1 MATKGSTMSKSG
13 PTGSVA
19 RGLRPDSTTL
29 PTGSARSLLLTVL
42 GDFVWP
48 TGKPVWTWSLL
59 YVLKG
64 LGVEEQTARQ
74 AIARAASSGWIEAE
88 RHGREVRW
96 SLTPAGRAIFESGS
110 PRVRSMSDPFS
121 RWDGTW
127 LTLLVTIPHTHR
139 TARKKLYAGL
149 TWAGFGNPA
158 PGVWLS
164 PHPERRAEV
173 AGLIDELDLNEHTM
187 SIVGKLDGVGITESD
202 VVVKGWDLAA
212 LEDHYEDILGALTN
226 LRPAAGDDMMF
237 AYVRMVGEW
246 QRFPRTDPQL
256 PEALLPDWIG
266 RRVARQIEALRAQ
279 WVDRVHAH
287 FEQINA
293 DEDPTK

>member
-1 MATKGSTMSKSG
+1 MAKGASAGTGTAGHKHDDSG
-13 PTGSVA
+13 LTP
-19 RGLRPDSTTL
+19 
-29 PTGSARSLLLTVL
+29 GSARSLLLTIL

-64 LGVEEQTARQ
+64 LGIEEQTARQ

-96 SLTPAGRAIFESGS
+96 SLTPAGARIFESGS
-110 PRVRSMSDPFS
+110 PRVRSMSNPFS
-121 RWDGTW
+121 QWDGTW

-139 TARKKLYAGL
+139 SARKRLYAGL

-173 AGLIDELDLNEHTM
+173 AGLIDELDLHDHTL
-187 SIVGKLDGVGITESD
+187 SIVGKLDGVGISESD
-202 VVVKGWDLAA
+202 IVVKGWDLAA
-212 LEDHYEDILGALTN
+212 LEEHYTEVLKAFTN
-226 LRPAAGDDMMF
+226 LRPTPGDEMLF
-237 AYVRMVGEW
+237 AYVRMISEW

-266 RRVARQIEALRAQ
+266 RRVARHIEALRAQ
-279 WVDRVHAH
+279 WAADVHAR
-287 FEQINA
+287 FEEINA
-293 DEDPTK
+293 DEGLEK